1 MCWGWA
7 EQSNQ
12 CAPPE
17 SVEPEGEA
25 QRLREMDALDTAADD
40 TLRQLGA
47 DGREGQRVNVH
58 GPESVP

>member
-1 MCWGWA
+1 MLGMGGA
-7 EQSNQ
+7 EQPVG
-12 CAPPE
+12 AAGAIE
-17 SVEPEGEA
+17 LDGEA
-25 QRLREMDALDTAADD
+25 QRLWEMHPLDAAADD